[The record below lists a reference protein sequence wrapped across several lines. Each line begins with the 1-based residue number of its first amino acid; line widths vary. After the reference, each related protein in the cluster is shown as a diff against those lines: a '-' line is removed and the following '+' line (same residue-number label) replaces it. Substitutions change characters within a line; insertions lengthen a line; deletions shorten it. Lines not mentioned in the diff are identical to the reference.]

1 MLIDN
6 YYRHIHIYE
15 NAFSQFFDRRD
26 VTHFLAVYKGAEP
39 GQPGP
44 SQKQRCRTNKRKNFF
59 SNRIVDTWKSLPPEI
74 VESPNI
80 NTFKSRLN
88 EFWKSLPVKFNPSF
102 YKY

>member
-6 YYRHIHIYE
+6 YRHIHIYE

-44 SQKQRCRTNKRKNFF
+44 SQKN
-59 SNRIVDTWKSLPPEI
+59 IDGKS
-74 VESPNI
+74 
-80 NTFKSRLN
+80 F
-88 EFWKSLPVKFNPSF
+88 
-102 YKY
+102 